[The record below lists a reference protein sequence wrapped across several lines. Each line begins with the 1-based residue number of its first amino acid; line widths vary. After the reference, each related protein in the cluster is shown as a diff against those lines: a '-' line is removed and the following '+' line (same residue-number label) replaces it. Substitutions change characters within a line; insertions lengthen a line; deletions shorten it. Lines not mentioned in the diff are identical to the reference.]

1 MSGWHRACILW
12 CMLQRCLIT
21 IIVLWG
27 ITGGLILLIAC
38 VHFLG
43 CLALLLAGLG
53 FMTAMVAS
61 NFLGQL
67 NGER

>member
-1 MSGWHRACILW
+1 MSGRHRACNLW
-12 CMLQRCLIT
+12 SMLQRYLVT
-21 IIVLWG
+21 IIVLLS
-27 ITGGLILLIAC
+27 IAGGLILLIDC

-53 FMTAMVAS
+53 FVTAMVAD